1 MSRRDGGQQ
10 PTTSENVED
19 RRNDVSGTI
28 YQTVSYDA
36 DDEKSS
42 GSSLP
47 TRAPPDLLHPCARKK
62 NVAKKK
68 KLPKPAGAVIAD
80 DVDQLVID
88 TLTPFVTDNNK
99 TVL

>member
-1 MSRRDGGQQ
+1 MSRRDGGQR
-10 PTTSENVED
+10 PTTPENAED

-47 TRAPPDLLHPCARKK
+47 TRAPPDLQHPCARKK

-68 KLPKPAGAVIAD
+68 KLAKPAGAVTAD
-80 DVDQLVID
+80 DVDQLVVD
-88 TLTPFVTDNNK
+88 SSALFVPDNNK

>member
-1 MSRRDGGQQ
+1 MSRRDGGQRS
-10 PTTSENVED
+10 TTPEYAED
-19 RRNDVSGTI
+19 RRSDISGTI

-47 TRAPPDLLHPCARKK
+47 TRTPPDLLYPCARKK

-68 KLPKPAGAVIAD
+68 KLAKPAGAVTAD
-80 DVDQLVID
+80 DVDQLIVD
-88 TLTPFVTDNNK
+88 TSVLFVSDNNK
-99 TVL
+99 IVL